1 MANAN
6 AKMFFS
12 VLVLNNE
19 NNPVNRGY
27 IEVSADLKVTDI
39 FRELR
44 RQNFVTRNF
53 ALEIVWRNGIATV
66 KMSGLIDDN
75 GQKIWNCPEIEIC
88 QLKRILPATRKAVA

>member
-1 MANAN
+1 MANA
-6 AKMFFS
+6 KVFFT

-27 IEVSADLKVTDI
+27 IEISSDMKSTDI

-53 ALEIVWRNGIATV
+53 ALEIVWKNGIATV
-66 KMSGLIDDN
+66 VMSGLINDD
-75 GQKIWNCPEIEIC
+75 GQKIWNCSSVEIC

>member
-1 MANAN
+1 MANAT
-6 AKMFFS
+6 KMFFS

-19 NNPVNRGY
+19 NKPVNRGY
-27 IEVSADLKVTDI
+27 IEVSADMKSTDI

-53 ALEIVWRNGIATV
+53 ALEIIWKNGIATV
-66 KMSGLIDDN
+66 TMSGLINDD
-75 GQKIWNCPEIEIC
+75 GQKIWNCSSVEIC

>member
-6 AKMFFS
+6 KMFFS

-27 IEVSADLKVTDI
+27 IEVSAEMKSTDI

-53 ALEIVWRNGIATV
+53 AIDIVWKNGIAIVT
-66 KMSGLIDDN
+66 MSGLINDD
-75 GQKIWNCPEIEIC
+75 GQKIWNCDSVEIC
-88 QLKRILPATRKAVA
+88 YLKRILPATRKAAA